1 MHSYIFTELCNGGD
15 LLSYLQIQ
23 SLTIPEADCA
33 IIIFQVLQ
41 GVKYLHGKG
50 IVHRDLKL
58 ENVLMTSLD
67 PKSRVVITDFSWAGE
82 VKREISQ
89 HGTVHTQRINSVVGT
104 YGYCAP

>member
-1 MHSYIFTELCNGGD
+1 

-23 SLTIPEADCA
+23 NQVIPEADCA

-67 PKSRVVITDFSWAGE
+67 PKSRMVITDFGLAE
-82 VKREISQ
+82 EIKREISQ
-89 HGTVHTQRINSVVGT
+89 HGTIYTQRMNSVVGT